1 MMTGNL
7 LIVVFI
13 ASLLLLFFLI
23 LKVKLEPFVSL
34 IGVAFLT
41 ALVVGFPISDISEI
55 VASGFGNTLKSVGI
69 LIGLGIIF
77 GQFLSASG
85 AVEKIAQAI
94 LNIFGIKRSPL
105 GIGLTGTA
113 VSIPVFFDAAF
124 VILSGLIKSLSKK
137 TKIASVSFVTAL
149 AVGLIVSHSMVIP
162 TPGPMIVAENTGS
175 DIGLF
180 IIYGIFIA
188 IIATVVGGYFY
199 GMFVGKRMKARGE
212 ISHTD
217 HAEEIQQ
224 QYKKEIS
231 TVLSFFMLGLPIF
244 LIVGNTVTQ
253 MIVPDTFLATLFLFI
268 GDKNV
273 ALFISVI
280 AAIILL
286 KPYISRSYSDMFKE
300 AVDSAGVILLITGAG
315 GAFGA
320 VINES
325 GIGDHLIS
333 VMQGWSIH
341 IFLLAFIFTQILR
354 ASLGSATVALVT
366 TSSIL
371 GPQVATL
378 GVSPVLLGLA
388 ICAGAIGL
396 SLPNDSGFWVVNKF
410 GNLTIPQTLKAWSLG
425 GFIAGLTALGMV
437 YVLYLL
443 APILPGL

>member
-212 ISHTD
+212 ISHTE